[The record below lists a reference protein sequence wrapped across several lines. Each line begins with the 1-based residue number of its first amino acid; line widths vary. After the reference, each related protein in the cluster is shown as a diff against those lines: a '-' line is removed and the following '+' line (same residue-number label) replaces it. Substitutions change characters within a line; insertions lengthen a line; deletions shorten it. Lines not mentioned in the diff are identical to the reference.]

1 MKYLKQYES
10 QNKKY
15 KIGDYVLLDDVP
27 EYGWTIYMYAKI
39 LNITIENENRK
50 SIVYYD
56 LSAISK
62 KTGDLIIIK
71 EIENYVILRK
81 LTSEEIEKFEILLDQ
96 NKYNL

>member
-71 EIENYVILRK
+71 EIENYVIIRK
-81 LTSEEIEKFEILLDQ
+81 LTSEEMEKFEILLDQ
-96 NKYNL
+96 NKFNL

>member
-27 EYGWTIYMYAKI
+27 EYGWTIYMYAEI